1 MSEAR
6 IPFRLADLYTL
17 RHVSDPAVSP
27 DGRRVAFV
35 VQGYRKKDNDRYQN
49 IWLARTDGAGEPH
62 RLTRGASSDGSPA
75 WSADSRYLA
84 FLSTREHEVEVA
96 AVLAEEEEAKKS
108 KEKGKAEAAGG
119 DPGTAEGAGE
129 AGDDGGG
136 DNDKPKPQIWI
147 LDTEFGGEPREI
159 TWREE
164 GVSEFDWSPDGRQLV
179 FAARDPD
186 AKQKKYLKSVR
197 GGEKGKDRGPI
208 VLDRV
213 QHKHDGIGYLDD
225 VRTHLFVVEVAS
237 RAARR
242 LTRGPGDERSP
253 RWSPDG
259 RWILF
264 VSNRTGDADNNLRLD
279 LWLIRPDGGET
290 RRLTF
295 GDVGA
300 DGPRWSPDSR
310 QVAFVSTQEPE
321 NLYRTRHLMTV
332 TVDGAEPVE
341 DLAACIGQGW
351 STVGGVVPDQP
362 AGTGDPVRNARVYPM
377 PLRRTPVRVLTADLD
392 RWVMAA
398 PMWVGAGI
406 LILVGDGG
414 QTRLALVSFDG
425 GAGGDPG
432 AGASRDKVAITF
444 PIDDRLCDIPSAD
457 AAGGV
462 VVFRLERPAEGDNLY
477 AMPAAGT
484 TGSVAGSG
492 AAGTTPAPA
501 PVRLTRLNED
511 LLSRR
516 LVARYERITFRDSDG
531 VAVEAIV
538 ALPAGFDPGVAV
550 AGASAAGGAA
560 TTAAPTPPPLLVS
573 IHGGP
578 MWYDSPGFDFAAQ
591 YWAGRGYT
599 VLMVNYR
606 GSISYGEAFT
616 KVIRGDWGPREHD
629 DVMSGVDEVVR
640 RGWADPARL
649 YCTGFS
655 QGGIMTNWAV
665 GHTDRFRAA
674 VSEHGM
680 WDYVA
685 AFGTDDCHL
694 WWQDD
699 LGVPWQNQEQY
710 RRISP
715 VSAVAGIKTPLLIMA
730 GEVDWRCPLN
740 QSEQL
745 YLALKKRGVP
755 TGLII
760 YQGERHNIN
769 RPKRAIDRLRRICQW
784 LAKYGGPAFDDD
796 SAEGYADA

>member
-1 MSEAR
+1 MSEAG
-6 IPFRLADLYTL
+6 IPFRLVDLYTL

-49 IWLARTDGAGEPH
+49 IWLARTDGAGELH

-75 WSADSRYLA
+75 WSADGCYLA

-96 AVLAEEEEAKKS
+96 AALTEEEEAKKK
-108 KEKGKAEAAGG
+108 KEKGKAEAAV
-119 DPGTAEGAGE
+119 GE
-129 AGDDGGG
+129 AGTAAEGDGDDDGDDSGR
-136 DNDKPKPQIWI
+136 DDKPKPQIWI
-147 LDTEFGGEPREI
+147 LDTEFGGEPRQI

-164 GVSEFDWSPDGRQLV
+164 GVSEFDWSPDGRRVV
-179 FAARDPD
+179 FASRDPD

-213 QHKHDGIGYLDD
+213 QHKHDGVGYLDG

-237 RAARR
+237 RAVRQ

-264 VSNRTGDADNNLRLD
+264 ASNRTGDPDNNLRLD
-279 LWLIRPDGGET
+279 LWLIRPDGDET

-295 GDVGA
+295 GDVCA
-300 DGPRWSPDSR
+300 DGARWSPDSR

-332 TVDGAEPVE
+332 TVDGAELVD
-341 DLAACIGQGW
+341 DLTACIGQGW
-351 STVGGVVPDQP
+351 SAVGGVVPDQP
-362 AGTGDPVRNARVYPM
+362 AGTGDPVGNARVYPV

-392 RWVMAA
+392 RWVMGA

-414 QTRLALVSFDG
+414 QTRLALVSFDSG
-425 GAGGDPG
+425 TGADGG

-444 PIDDRLCDIPSAD
+444 PIKDRMCDIPSAD

-477 AMPAAGT
+477 AMPA
-484 TGSVAGSG
+484 G
-492 AAGTTPAPA
+492 ATPA

-516 LVARYERITFRDSDG
+516 RVARYERVAFRDSDG
-531 VAVEAIV
+531 LEVEAIV
-538 ALPAGFDPGVAV
+538 ALPPGFDP
-550 AGASAAGGAA
+550 AA
-560 TTAAPTPPPLLVS
+560 TPAPPPLLVS

-578 MWYDSPGFDFAAQ
+578 MWYDSPGFDFAVQ

-629 DVMSGVDEVVR
+629 DVMSGVDEVIR

-699 LGVPWQNQEQY
+699 LGVPWQNPEQY
-710 RRISP
+710 RRVSP
-715 VSAVAGIKTPLLIMA
+715 ASAVAGIKTPLLIMA

-755 TGLII
+755 TGLVI
-760 YQGERHNIN
+760 YQGERHSIN
-769 RPKRAIDRLRRICQW
+769 RPKRAIDRLRRVCQW
-784 LAKYGGPAFDDD
+784 LAKYGGPVFDDD